1 MRVLFT
7 GGGTAGHINPAL
19 AVAATVKE
27 KDPHAEI
34 LYVGTERGMESKLV
48 PAAGFAFET
57 IDIRGFVRSFSPKSI
72 LKNLATVGKVLGA
85 EHRAGKILEKFRPD
99 VVMGTGGYVCGPVVK
114 KAAAMGIP
122 TVIHE
127 QNAFPGVTI
136 KLLSKKADRV
146 LLAVEEAGKHLDPSV
161 SYTVTGNPVRSGF
174 LYTTKKE
181 ARRELGLDD
190 RMAVVSFGGS
200 LGAERV
206 NMAVADLIAWS
217 VRKKQI
223 QHIHAT
229 GRYGTELMPQLL
241 TERRVNLAQNPQ
253 VDIREYIDNM
263 PQCFAAADLIICRAG
278 AITLSELQV
287 AGRAAILIPS
297 PNVAENH
304 QYHNAMVLVHHGAAR
319 IIEEKDLTGEKL
331 IQMVKELLENPEKLA
346 ALSKNA
352 AKMAIV
358 DTNDRIYDVI
368 RQLAGNK

>member
-1 MRVLFT
+1 M
-7 GGGTAGHINPAL
+7 
-19 AVAATVKE
+19 
-27 KDPHAEI
+27 
-34 LYVGTERGMESKLV
+34 
-48 PAAGFAFET
+48 
-57 IDIRGFVRSFSPKSI
+57 
-72 LKNLATVGKVLGA
+72 
-85 EHRAGKILEKFRPD
+85 
-99 VVMGTGGYVCGPVVK
+99 
-114 KAAAMGIP
+114 
-122 TVIHE
+122 
-127 QNAFPGVTI
+127 
-136 KLLSKKADRV
+136 
-146 LLAVEEAGKHLDPSV
+146 
-161 SYTVTGNPVRSGF
+161 
-174 LYTTKKE
+174 
-181 ARRELGLDD
+181 
-190 RMAVVSFGGS
+190 S
-200 LGAERV
+200 LG
-206 NMAVADLIAWS
+206 
-217 VRKKQI
+217 
-223 QHIHAT
+223 
-229 GRYGTELMPQLL
+229 YGTELMPQLL